1 MSEYQCNTCAYVGSV
16 PGNCHITCNS
26 PLFKGENDKF
36 VVLLTNISGN
46 RVGPKFEINASING
60 WANWPV
66 EFDPIWMIGGCG
78 LHSSLAK

>member
-1 MSEYQCNTCAYVGSV
+1 MSEYRCNTCSYVGSV
-16 PGNCHITCNS
+16 SGNCHSTCNS

-46 RVGPKFEINASING
+46 RVGPRFNTHAMING

-66 EFDPIWMIGGCG
+66 EFDPIWMESDCG
-78 LHSSLAK
+78 LHSSLKG